1 MLADT
6 VLNGAHCLGSR
17 KLTSWAFVLGWVTHF
32 LPDSQNSL
40 PSLPGL
46 LLLDQVT
53 PWLSGIL
60 VTDLWHLLLTKVLSV
75 YGWESQEP
83 AIVREEKLRR

>member
-1 MLADT
+1 
-6 VLNGAHCLGSR
+6 V
-17 KLTSWAFVLGWVTHF
+17 FVLGLLTHF
-32 LPDSQNSL
+32 VPDSQKSL
-40 PSLPGL
+40 LSLPGL
-46 LLLDQVT
+46 LVLDQVT

-83 AIVREEKLRR
+83 VIVREEKLRKIAGSAPKFLKE